1 MAGYL
6 TDLVRATV
14 LRAMKEEEDAA
25 SGAEERINGAESLE
39 ELAGICRQLLA
50 GASGQK
56 RKKEEQDAD
65 ALKQSIRKTVAEKY
79 SRQDFNLSQLAE
91 ELQVSENRLYK
102 QFKSLFGMSF
112 SEYLE
117 NERIKMACELLK
129 KQVPVK
135 DVAEAVGYGSDFSF
149 RRAFKRVMGLAPSYY
164 AEGLD
169 NK

>member
-1 MAGYL
+1 M
-6 TDLVRATV
+6 
-14 LRAMKEEEDAA
+14 
-25 SGAEERINGAESLE
+25 
-39 ELAGICRQLLA
+39 
-50 GASGQK
+50 
-56 RKKEEQDAD
+56 
-65 ALKQSIRKTVAEKY
+65 KQSIRKTVAEKY